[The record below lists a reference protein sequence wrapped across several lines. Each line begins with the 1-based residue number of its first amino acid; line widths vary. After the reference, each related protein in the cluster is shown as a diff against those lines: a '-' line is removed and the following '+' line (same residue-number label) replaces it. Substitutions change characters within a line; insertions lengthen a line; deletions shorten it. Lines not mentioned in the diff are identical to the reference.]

1 MPWVLFAIV
10 VVVAC
15 RLSYRA
21 VQVVDLC
28 AKYIIQGACWTIE
41 REREHRYRTRI
52 HYYYYEMDVTG
63 CGWLLVN
70 VQRVLV
76 CHKLRIN
83 VDI

>member
-1 MPWVLFAIV
+1 MGSL
-10 VVVAC
+10 C
-15 RLSYRA
+15 HRCRRRLSFA

-41 REREHRYRTRI
+41 RERENTGTEQGYI
-52 HYYYYEMDVTG
+52 IIIMKWMWLDVIS
-63 CGWLLVN
+63 LVLVN